1 MKNANK
7 PIKILVADEQPSFL
21 EGICSI
27 LNKTPGM
34 NVIGMAED
42 GNQIKPMISDLCP
55 DILLFDL
62 IMPNLSPIYLVR
74 WIRNNYPEIAP
85 LILTAHNRD
94 AYLANMM
101 DAGAVGY
108 LDKKLQTWQ
117 IISSIRRVASGEFV
131 FEKAQM
137 ERVIRWK
144 NEVICKWKSLSER
157 ERETMQMLIEGAG
170 NKKIASSLD
179 VTIDTVEKH
188 LKNIYRKLQVASR
201 SEAILWWVENGTDF
215 RT

>member
-1 MKNANK
+1 MKDANK
-7 PIKILVADEQPSFL
+7 TIKILVADEQPSFL

-27 LNKTPGM
+27 LNKTPDM

-62 IMPNLSPIYLVR
+62 IMPNLSPVYLVR
-74 WIRNNYPEIAP
+74 WIWNNYPETAS

-101 DAGAVGY
+101 EAGAVGY
-108 LDKKLQTWQ
+108 LDKKLQTRQ
-117 IISSIRRVASGEFV
+117 IVSFIRRVASGEFV
-131 FEKAQM
+131 FEKEQM
-137 ERVIRWK
+137 ERATRWK
-144 NEVICKWKSLSER
+144 SEVICKWKSLSER

-179 VTIDTVEKH
+179 ITIDTVEKH
-188 LKNIYRKLQVASR
+188 LKSIYKKLGVSSR
-201 SEAILWWVENGTDF
+201 TEAVVWWLEKSTDF